1 MCKHCINAQNLEFII
16 RYIFLHASVSF
27 TKRRCI
33 IISKK
38 KSLKKPCGFFKVYI
52 SLYNFLLCNTLLVL
66 LAVMLAFEP
75 CDCVFV

>member
-1 MCKHCINAQNLEFII
+1 M
-16 RYIFLHASVSF
+16 FL
-27 TKRRCI
+27 
-33 IISKK
+33 
-38 KSLKKPCGFFKVYI
+38 KVYI